1 MFLNETVDQVR
12 SKDSLTDEV
21 IVTRKSYISRES
33 KTEDLELPLME
44 FEAVAIA
51 TNNFSDGNKL
61 GKGGFGIVYKV
72 MVMQN
77 VFKIYH

>member
-1 MFLNETVDQVR
+1 M
-12 SKDSLTDEV
+12 

-33 KTEDLELPLME
+33 KTEDLERPLME
-44 FEAVAIA
+44 FEAVAIGVTKKKKAVAIA

-72 MVMQN
+72 MVMHN